1 MTKEIWINLPVKN
14 VAVSKAFF
22 TQLGFKFNTE
32 HGDTTDSA
40 CMIVG
45 EKNVAVMLFEE
56 SMLKGFLKNEITDTA
71 KSNEMMLSFDAQS
84 KEEIDEMAQKA
95 EAAGANVFSQPA
107 EIQGW
112 MYGFAFADP
121 DGHRWNMLYMDMGKM
136 PKKIN
141 N

>member
-1 MTKEIWINLPVKN
+1 MTREIWINLPVKN

-22 TQLGFKFNTE
+22 SQLGFKFNTQ
-32 HGDTTDSA
+32 HGDTAESA

-56 SMLKGFLKNEITDTA
+56 NMLKKFLQNEITDTS
-71 KSNEMMLSFDAQS
+71 KTNEVMLSFDAES
-84 KEEIDEMAQKA
+84 KEEIDEMAKKA
-95 EAAGANVFSQPA
+95 EAAGANVFSKPE

-121 DGHRWNMLYMDMGKM
+121 DGHRWNMLYMDMSKM
-136 PKKIN
+136 PK
-141 N
+141 